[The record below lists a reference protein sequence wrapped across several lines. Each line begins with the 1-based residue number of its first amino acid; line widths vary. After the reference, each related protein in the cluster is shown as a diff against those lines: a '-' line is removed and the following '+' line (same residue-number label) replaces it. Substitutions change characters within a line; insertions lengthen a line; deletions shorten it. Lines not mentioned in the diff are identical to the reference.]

1 MAKLEHLKPGTKV
14 KGIVPA
20 QTVSVVDVKWHGS
33 TAVELFYKRA
43 DGQPGT
49 QLLFRNDEPNFEIVQ
64 TGRAWSFNADGDLFR
79 LVAEA
84 YRIHLA
90 HLFDPVL
97 AVHTSLIEPLPHQI
111 TGVYGDMLPRQPLRF
126 LLADDPGAG
135 KTIMAGLFIKELLV
149 RGDVRR
155 CLICVP
161 GNLAAQWQDELW
173 FKFQLR
179 FEILTRE
186 TFETAISG
194 NPFLEKDLVIIRLDQ
209 IARDEDLKEKL
220 RRTDW
225 DLVVADEAHK
235 MSAHFWGGELEETKR
250 YKLGKLLRDI
260 TRHFLLMTATP
271 HNGKEEDF
279 QLFLALLDQDRF
291 EGRFREG
298 VHQVDI
304 SDIMRRMT
312 KEDMRRFDGRPLF
325 PERRAYTV
333 SYPLSPGEGQLYDV
347 VTEYV
352 RTEFNRAEQL
362 ADDKRRGNVG
372 FALTI
377 LQRRLA
383 SSPEAI
389 YQSLKRRRQ
398 RLEKRLAEVRSN
410 QQIVPA
416 PEHEIRYYDQEY
428 LDGLDDAPAEEV
440 EAIEEQIIDSATAA
454 LTIAELQAEIET
466 LEGLEAMAYRVR
478 QSGTDRKWEELATII
493 QDDERMLDAQGQRR
507 KLVIFTEHR
516 DTLTYLWERI
526 NTLFGRD
533 DVLVSIHGSIP
544 REKRR
549 ATEDRFR
556 NDPDVYFLLATD
568 AAGEGINLQ
577 RAHLMINYDLPWNPN
592 RLEQRFGRIH
602 RIGQT
607 EVCHLWNLV
616 AGETRE
622 GYVYARLLRKL
633 EVEGQALEGK
643 VFDVLGALFEQTP
656 LRKLLVEAIRYG
668 DQPEVRARLEQT
680 VDNAVDRE
688 RVREL
693 LETRSLV
700 TESMDITQ
708 IVRIR
713 EEMERYAARRLQP
726 HYIKS
731 FFMQAF
737 DTLGGS
743 TREREPGRYRISYVP
758 ARIRNRAREL
768 GTTVP
773 VWKKYDRVCFDKE
786 LMGQAG
792 LPEAD
797 FVCPGHPLL
806 DTIIDLVL
814 NKHRQMLR
822 SGAVLIDKTDPG
834 TSPRVLFFLEQNI
847 QDAGAAQT
855 GAERSQSSSDKR
867 VISREV
873 HFVEINEGGNVRA
886 GGSAPY
892 LDYEPAT
899 PEQLQLAA
907 LAPALEADWLTGDH
921 LEARV
926 LEYAIE
932 KLVPRH
938 LARVRERRE
947 ELIDKTR
954 AAVHERLTKEINY
967 WDKRAAEL
975 RRQEK
980 AGKVNVGRSQRLR
993 LNAARAQHRADELVA
1008 RLERRTEELALERQ
1022 ISATPPVVIGGAIVV
1037 PAGLL
1042 LGERTPPELMNTR
1055 ITEAIAMQA
1064 VMQAEAAL
1072 NNHPHDV
1079 SGDNLGY
1086 DVESLDPRTGRLRFI
1101 EVKGRR
1107 AGAGT
1112 VTVTRNEILTGINSP
1127 EQYILALVE
1136 VEDGQAQPPRYVRKP
1151 FKKEP
1156 DFGVTSVNYDLKELL
1171 AQSKAPS

>member
-1 MAKLEHLKPGTKV
+1 MAKLEYLKPGVKV
-14 KGIVPA
+14 KGIIPG
-20 QTVSVVDVKWHGS
+20 QSVSIVDAKWHGS
-33 TAVELFYKRA
+33 TAIELFYKRA

-49 QLLFRNDEPNFEIVQ
+49 QLLFRNDEPNLEIVQ
-64 TGRAWSFNADGDLFR
+64 AKRTWHFNADGDLFR

-97 AVHTSLIEPLPHQI
+97 AVHTSLIEALPHQI

-135 KTIMAGLFIKELLV
+135 KTIMAGLFIKELIV

-161 GNLAAQWQDELW
+161 GNLADQWQDELW
-173 FKFQLR
+173 FKFQTH
-179 FEILTRE
+179 FQILTRD
-186 TFETAISG
+186 TYETAVSG
-194 NPFLEKDLVIIRLDQ
+194 NAFLENDLAIIRLDQ
-209 IARDEDLKEKL
+209 VARDDDLKDQL

-225 DLVVADEAHK
+225 DLIVVDEAHK
-235 MSAHFWGGELEETKR
+235 MSAHFWGRKLEETKR

-291 EGRFREG
+291 AGRFREG

-304 SDIMRRMT
+304 SDIMRRMI
-312 KEDMRRFDGRPLF
+312 KEDLRRFDGRPLF
-325 PERRAYTV
+325 PERKAYTV
-333 SYPLSPGEGQLYDV
+333 SYPLSSAESRLYDA

-352 RTEFNRAEQL
+352 RTEFNRADQL
-362 ADDKRRGNVG
+362 GDNKRRGTVG
-372 FALTI
+372 FALII

-389 YQSLKRRRQ
+389 YQSLKRRRR
-398 RLEKRLAEVRSN
+398 RLEKWLAEIRTSQRVVHS
-410 QQIVPA
+410 
-416 PEHEIRYYDQEY
+416 PEHEPRYYEQEY
-428 LDGLDDAPAEEV
+428 LDDLDDAPAEEV
-440 EAIEEQIIDSATAA
+440 EEIEEQIIDSATAS
-454 LTIAELQAEIET
+454 LTIAELQAEIRTLQNLET
-466 LEGLEAMAYRVR
+466 MAYRVR
-478 QSGTDRKWEELATII
+478 RSGRDRKWEEMATII
-493 QDDERMLDAQGQRR
+493 QDDARHQNDAVRMVDGRGQRR
-507 KLVIFTEHR
+507 KMVIFTEHR

-526 NTLFGRD
+526 STLFGRD
-533 DVLVSIHGSIP
+533 DIMVTIHGGVP
-544 REKRR
+544 RAERR
-549 ATEDRFR
+549 AIEDRFR

-633 EVEGQALEGK
+633 ETESKALEGK

-668 DQPEVRARLEQT
+668 DRPEVRAKLEQT
-680 VDNAVDRE
+680 VDNAIDRE

-700 TESMDITQ
+700 TDSMDISQ
-708 IVRIR
+708 IVRVR

-743 TREREPGRYRISYVP
+743 IHEREPGRYRVSYVP

-773 VWKKYDRVCFDKE
+773 VWEKYDRVCFDKE
-786 LMGQAG
+786 LMNPSGRASGQSLAG
-792 LPEAD
+792 VPNAD
-797 FVCPGHPLL
+797 FICPGHPLL
-806 DTIIDLVL
+806 DTVIDLVL
-814 NKHRQMLR
+814 DKHRETLR
-822 SGAVLIDKTDPG
+822 SGAVLVDPTDPG
-834 TSPRVLFFLEQNI
+834 KSLRVLFFLEQNI
-847 QDAGAAQT
+847 QDAGS
-855 GAERSQSSSDKR
+855 GSNGDKR

-873 HFVEINEGGNVRA
+873 HFCEIDREGSVRA
-886 GGSAPY
+886 GGYAPY

-899 PEQLQLAA
+899 AEQLAKVGKTLTAEW
-907 LAPALEADWLTGDH
+907 LSGEELEAKV
-921 LEARV
+921 AA
-926 LEYAIE
+926 YAIE

-938 LARVRERRE
+938 LTRVREHRE
-947 ELIDKTR
+947 ERIDKTL

-975 RRQEK
+975 RQQEK
-980 AGKVNVGRSQRLR
+980 TGKVNVK
-993 LNAARAQHRADELVA
+993 LNAARAQRRADELAA
-1008 RLERRTEELALERQ
+1008 RLERRSEELALERQ
-1022 ISATPPVVIGGAIVV
+1022 ISATPPVVVGGAVVV
-1037 PAGLL
+1037 PIGLL
-1042 LGERTPPELMNTR
+1042 LGERTPPEIMDTR
-1055 ITEAIAMQA
+1055 VTEAIAMQA
-1064 VMQAEAAL
+1064 VMGAETEL
-1072 NNHPHDV
+1072 GNHPHDV
-1079 SGDNLGY
+1079 SSDNLGY
-1086 DVESLDPRTGRLRFI
+1086 DIESFDPRTGRLRFI

-1107 AGAGT
+1107 AGADT
-1112 VTVTRNEILTGINSP
+1112 VTITRNEILTGLNKP
-1127 EQYILALVE
+1127 DQYILALVE
-1136 VEDGQAQPPRYVRKP
+1136 VERAEAKEPRYVRKP

-1171 AQSKAPS
+1171 GRSIAPA